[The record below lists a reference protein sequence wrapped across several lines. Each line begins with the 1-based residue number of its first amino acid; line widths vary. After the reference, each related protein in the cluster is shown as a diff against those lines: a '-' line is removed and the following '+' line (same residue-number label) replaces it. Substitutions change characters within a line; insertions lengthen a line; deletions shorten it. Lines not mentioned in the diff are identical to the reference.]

1 MDLHPIFQAIEDLPV
16 STAIRTSSWWF
27 PTIETVHVIGL
38 VFVIGSI
45 AVVDLRL
52 MNLVGK
58 TRPVRAVIETVI
70 PWTWAA
76 FALALVTGLLLFG
89 SNALQYAGNT
99 PFRIK
104 MCLMLV
110 AALNMAFFHLALHRT
125 LGTVDQVSPP
135 STAVRAAGALSI
147 TLWMA
152 IVFCGRWIGFVL

>member
-1 MDLHPIFQAIEDLPV
+1 M
-16 STAIRTSSWWF
+16 
-27 PTIETVHVIGL
+27 GL

-45 AVVDLRL
+45 ATVDLRL
-52 MNLVGK
+52 MNLAGK
-58 TRPVRAVIETVI
+58 TRPVRAVIESVI

-76 FALALVTGLLLFG
+76 FALALATGVLLFG

-110 AALNMAFFHLALHRT
+110 AALNMAFFHLVLHRT

-135 STAVRAAGALSI
+135 SGAVRAAGALSI

>member
-1 MDLHPIFQAIEDLPV
+1 MDLTPLFKTIEDLPV
-16 STAIRTSSWWF
+16 SEAIRTSSWWF
-27 PTIETVHVIGL
+27 PSIETVHVVGL

-45 AVVDLRL
+45 AMVDLRL
-52 MNLVGK
+52 MNLVGT
-58 TRPVRAVIETVI
+58 TRPVRAVIESVI

-76 FALALVTGLLLFG
+76 FTLALATGLLLFG
-89 SNALQYAGNT
+89 SNAVQYAGNG

-110 AALNMAFFHLALHRT
+110 AALNMGFFHLALHRT

-135 STAVRAAGALSI
+135 SGAVRVAGALSI